1 MDIYLAF
8 VVFATLFG
16 VYVFVVRNGGN
27 FLPNGGGDEEIR
39 LCFYLWIGLLV
50 SSLIV
55 GVFFFNQCDRDP
67 KTRLCGVEV
76 I

>member
-8 VVFATLFG
+8 VVFATLLG
-16 VYVFVVRNGGN
+16 IYVFVVRNGGD
-27 FLPNGGGDEEIR
+27 FLLGDEEIR

>member
-1 MDIYLAF
+1 MEDIYLAF

-16 VYVFVVRNGGN
+16 VYVLMVRNGGEV
-27 FLPNGGGDEEIR
+27 LPNGGDEEIR

-50 SSLIV
+50 SSLLV
-55 GVFFFNQCDRDP
+55 GVLVGQCDRDP